1 MLRSFLTLCIK
12 RTLRSFTFFF
22 FCKIC
27 NFCMTYET
35 IKNAVFFYK
44 EWKRMQRTFRSFIK
58 NGNESKNVAF
68 FWKERMPNP
77 AYCFQTFSRFVFGS
91 GSGKCPHFPTSWQF
105 YSQTTTTLVADPTMT
120 VTCSSGSIIITKY
133 QCYLLPFVIV
143 KADTIYLQYSS
154 LEKYKNKNV
163 L

>member
-1 MLRSFLTLCIK
+1 M
-12 RTLRSFTFFF
+12 
-22 FCKIC
+22 FC
-27 NFCMTYET
+27 
-35 IKNAVFFYK
+35 
-44 EWKRMQRTFRSFIK
+44 SFIK
-58 NGNESKNVAF
+58 NGNECKNVAF

-163 L
+163 LKRKKLISELLFVLPC

>member
-1 MLRSFLTLCIK
+1 M
-12 RTLRSFTFFF
+12 
-22 FCKIC
+22 
-27 NFCMTYET
+27 E
-35 IKNAVFFYK
+35 KNAKNVLFFYK
-44 EWKRMQRTFRSFIK
+44 ERKRTQKTFLSFMK
-58 NGNESKNVAF
+58 NTINVPF
-68 FWKERMPNP
+68 YYKERKWMQECCILLKRTDAQP